1 MWNIGFLLSASATFG
16 IIVILP
22 KFEEYIDKY
31 VTKQLFNLLLKATAV
46 TVSALITTVPI
57 SVYYFGTLSLVAVFT
72 NICISFAVSVLL
84 ILAVVGI
91 IFALISG
98 NNFFTSM
105 IFNGAEIVS
114 VYIVAVIRFF
124 GNLPFASVPCKF
136 WVIAVL
142 YILVIAIL
150 LILKYTNI
158 IRFKKRSV

>member
-1 MWNIGFLLSASATFG
+1 MLKMSS
-16 IIVILP
+16 
-22 KFEEYIDKY
+22 
-31 VTKQLFNLLLKATAV
+31 VTL
-46 TVSALITTVPI
+46 SALITTLPI
-57 SVYYFGTLSLVAVFT
+57 SVYYFGTISLVAIFT

-124 GNLPFASVPCKF
+124 GNLPFASVPCKM
-136 WVIAVL
+136 WVIVVL
-142 YILVIAIL
+142 YILVIAIF

-158 IRFKKRSV
+158 INRKKRSV